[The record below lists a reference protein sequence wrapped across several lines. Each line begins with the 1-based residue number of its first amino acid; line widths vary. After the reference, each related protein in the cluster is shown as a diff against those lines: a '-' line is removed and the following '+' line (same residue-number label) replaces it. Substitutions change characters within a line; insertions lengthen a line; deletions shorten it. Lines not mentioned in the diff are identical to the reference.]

1 MAAPRYVIDTNGNR
15 VEVVIDSEEYRR
27 LLDAIEELESLR
39 AYDAARASGDEALPF
54 EQAISEIEE
63 AAKD

>member
-39 AYDAARASGDEALPF
+39 AYDAARASGNEALPF